1 MGPEVILQDLRLSLM
16 QVVKSLKVIIIR
28 FSAQHIPPSLLSL
41 LPHSKEGV
49 ISSSI
54 VKSLCSQVR
63 GQRQVPGQLHDIPA
77 GLTDRAKFPLSGP

>member
-16 QVVKSLKVIIIR
+16 QVVKSLKVIIR
-28 FSAQHIPPSLLSL
+28 FSAQHIPPSLLFL
-41 LPHSKEGV
+41 LPHPKEGV

-54 VKSLCSQVR
+54 IKSLCSQVR

-77 GLTDRAKFPLSGP
+77 RSD